1 MWQEPSSCKEHR
13 QMLCQYKSVLEL
25 LRHMLDQLLQRV
37 LVLQLQALQAT
48 QLLKLAQMRV
58 I

>member
-1 MWQEPSSCKEHR
+1 
-13 QMLCQYKSVLEL
+13 MLCQYKSVLEL
-25 LRHMLDQLLQRV
+25 LHHMLDQLLQRV